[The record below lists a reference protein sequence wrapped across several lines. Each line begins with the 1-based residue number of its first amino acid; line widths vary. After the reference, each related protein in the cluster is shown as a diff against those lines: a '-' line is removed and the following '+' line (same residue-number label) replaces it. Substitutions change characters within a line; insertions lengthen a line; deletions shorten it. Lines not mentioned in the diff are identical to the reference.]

1 MKREA
6 ETKSDPSP
14 LPNKTKGPNGARL
27 RAYVLIQTLPGRLE
41 GVARSLRRIPA
52 VLAVDSVA
60 GPYDIVAL
68 VEVAEVREFSHLVA
82 GSIGGLRGVTRTTT
96 LICT

>member
-1 MKREA
+1 MKREP
-6 ETKSDPSP
+6 ETKSDP
-14 LPNKTKGPNGARL
+14 LPPPINKGGL

-41 GVARSLRRIPA
+41 GVARALRRMPT
-52 VLAVDSVA
+52 VLTVDSVA

-68 VEVAEVREFSHLVA
+68 VEVDEIREFSHLVA

>member
-6 ETKSDPSP
+6 EPKIDPRPASA
-14 LPNKTKGPNGARL
+14 GGL
-27 RAYVLIQTLPGRLE
+27 RAYVLIQTVPGRLE
-41 GVARSLRRIPA
+41 GVARALRRMPT
-52 VLAVDSVA
+52 VHSVDSVA
-60 GPYDIVAL
+60 GPYDIVAV
-68 VEVAEVREFSHLVA
+68 VEVAEIREFSHLVA

>member
-1 MKREA
+1 MKREP
-6 ETKSDPSP
+6 ETKSDPTP
-14 LPNKTKGPNGARL
+14 PAGGL

-41 GVARSLRRIPA
+41 GIARALRRIPA
-52 VLAVDSVA
+52 VLTVDSVA

-68 VEVAEVREFSHLVA
+68 VEVTEIRDFSHLVA
-82 GSIGGLRGVTRTTT
+82 GSIAGLKGVTRTTT

>member
-1 MKREA
+1 V
-6 ETKSDPSP
+6 DP
-14 LPNKTKGPNGARL
+14 
-27 RAYVLIQTLPGRLE
+27 
-41 GVARSLRRIPA
+41 
-52 VLAVDSVA
+52 VA

-68 VEVAEVREFSHLVA
+68 VEVSEVREFSHLVA

>member
-1 MKREA
+1 MKREP
-6 ETKSDPSP
+6 ETKSDPTP
-14 LPNKTKGPNGARL
+14 PARGL

-41 GVARSLRRIPA
+41 SVARAIRRIPA
-52 VLAVDSVA
+52 VLTVDSVA

-68 VEVAEVREFSHLVA
+68 VEVTEIRDFSLLVA
-82 GSIGGLRGVTRTTT
+82 GSIAGLKGVTRTTT